1 MTGLGA
7 IPFHP
12 LAEIFPLLDGE
23 ALAALLP
30 HIRCHSL
37 FQVHGQHGTNCTFQK
52 RSFLFEQQGV
62 KRSHRMRAALALSGI
77 FVSTVALAQNAN
89 TVTGSGVVIG
99 RQGEILTN
107 SHVTENCQSITVQI
121 SSGKM
126 QPAILIARDEKNDLA
141 VVLINPSSPAKV
153 AAFRGGAP
161 LRAGDSIVATAPPP
175 DAINV
180 YPSPPTLVA
189 SPEVSRAERRR
200 TSSLRHRLT
209 SLRSHPSSGP
219 ERRVRGA
226 LDIRWTRCAKF
237 LRHGHLCCMFPPCG
251 GGHWLIAWRLV
262 RCRTE
267 CGIAGRNVE
276 CRAGKRPGR
285 VAPGARLAAPAV
297 ISTSPP
303 YFALC
308 VQTSCVPRQLSF
320 STESDLHHAESMI

>member
-1 MTGLGA
+1 MRFTG
-7 IPFHP
+7 
-12 LAEIFPLLDGE
+12 
-23 ALAALLP
+23 
-30 HIRCHSL
+30 
-37 FQVHGQHGTNCTFQK
+37 
-52 RSFLFEQQGV
+52 
-62 KRSHRMRAALALSGI
+62 
-77 FVSTVALAQNAN
+77 
-89 TVTGSGVVIG
+89 
-99 RQGEILTN
+99 
-107 SHVTENCQSITVQI
+107 
-121 SSGKM
+121 
-126 QPAILIARDEKNDLA
+126 IARWSL
-141 VVLINPSSPAKV
+141 L
-153 AAFRGGAP
+153 RRAP
-161 LRAGDSIVATAPPP
+161 APPP